1 MADPYIGKKLGNYEI
16 TELIGKGGMAG
27 VYKAHQPSMNR
38 TVAIKIMS
46 QQFTGDELF
55 VKRFKNEAELIAQLE
70 HAHILPV
77 YDFGEED
84 GTLYIVMRYLPS
96 GTLADR
102 IAANGMPLKDAVTI
116 FVQIARALDY
126 AHSRGV
132 IHRDLKPGNI
142 LVDRQSNSFL
152 SDFGIA
158 KSLEQTRNLTGTGG
172 VVGTPTYMSP
182 EQGLGEP
189 LDARSDIY
197 ALGVLLFEMLTGKIP
212 FEADNAMAVMLKH
225 INEVAPS
232 PKSMNPSIPPQV
244 EDVVLRALEK
254 TPADRF
260 ASAGEMADML
270 ENAYAVSIGVTPPHG
285 QPVSAMD
292 GPATMPIAAAPSPQT
307 MPAPV
312 PGRPQPATPV
322 PQGAAATAAIAG
334 AVETPVVTAVPVPT
348 AAPALEAPDYTINNI
363 STWLVERPLI
373 ATWLQGLALTVAT
386 FIALSRLTPGSPI
399 QNALLSIVP
408 GLFLY
413 SLLSAPVPGALI
425 SFGLIFLPLLAHAP
439 ALAAV
444 WLVMIV
450 IAGAQMTSREMMLS
464 IVTIILAGTPVG
476 WLIPLAAPW
485 WMTKHRV
492 AFSVALGVLFGA
504 VFTLTLGWPNG
515 GGLMPESPDAQ
526 IFADAQLSPF
536 ETDYLGLLDAKV
548 WEPWFSD
555 PLNIIE
561 NVRATLSIL
570 GDFFIEV
577 KGLPLIV
584 ATAWALASLAT
595 VFNRR
600 GATPYMRGIGIV
612 VGLIVLVIGH
622 VFHGWAGIEPPST
635 IAYVAGLL
643 MAVVAFLI
651 TQYPIQAPPL
661 PHKKPARQQE

>member
-27 VYKAHQPSMNR
+27 VYRAHQPSMNR
-38 TVAIKIMS
+38 TVAIKIMA
-46 QQFTGDELF
+46 QQFTGDDLF

-77 YDFGEED
+77 YDFGDED

-96 GTLADR
+96 GTLSDR
-102 IAANGMPLKDAVTI
+102 IAANGMPLKEAITI
-116 FVQIARALDY
+116 FIQIARALDY

-142 LVDRQSNSFL
+142 LVDQQSNSFL

-232 PKSMNPSIPPQV
+232 PKSLNSSIPSQV

-254 TPADRF
+254 APTNRF
-260 ASAGEMADML
+260 ASAGEMANML
-270 ENAYAVSIGVTPPHG
+270 ENAYAVSIGATPPHR
-285 QPVSAMD
+285 QFVSAQD
-292 GPATMPIAAAPSPQT
+292 APGTVPLAAAPSPET

-312 PGRPQPATPV
+312 QGRPQPATPV
-322 PQGAAATAAIAG
+322 PQTAAATAPVSGIAAVPMPVAIPAPT
-334 AVETPVVTAVPVPT
+334 ATPVP
-348 AAPALEAPDYTINNI
+348 EARDYAINKL
-363 STWLVERPLI
+363 SGWLAQKQYI
-373 ATWLQGLALTVAT
+373 ATWLQGFALSGAT
-386 FIALSRLTPGSPI
+386 FVALSRLTPGSPLE
-399 QNALLSIVP
+399 NALLSLIP

-413 SLLSAPVPGALI
+413 SLLSAPIPGALI

-439 ALAAV
+439 ALAAA

-464 IVTIILAGTPVG
+464 IVTVILAGTPLG

-485 WMTKHRV
+485 WMTRHRV
-492 AFSVALGVLFGA
+492 AFSVALGVFFA
-504 VFTLTLGWPNG
+504 AIFTLTLGWPNG
-515 GGLMPESPDAQ
+515 GGLMPQSPDAQ
-526 IFADAQLSPF
+526 IFAAAQLSPF
-536 ETDYLGLLDAKV
+536 ETSYLGLLDARV

-570 GDFFIEV
+570 GDFFIQV
-577 KGLPLIV
+577 KGLPLII
-584 ATAWALASLAT
+584 ASAWALAALLT

-600 GATPYMRGIGIV
+600 GATPIMRGGGIV

-622 VFHGWAGIEPPST
+622 LFHGWAGIEPPST
-635 IAYVAGLL
+635 LAFVAGTL
-643 MAVVAFLI
+643 MAVVAFLV

-661 PHKKPARQQE
+661 PHKKPAPQQE